1 MLSKEKNSE
10 QEIDITSLLKDYE
23 RKSKRLEKIIKQ
35 SDRQQF
41 EMIKL
46 NEELDEHKNHLEL
59 KVFEK
64 TKELH
69 ELNKNLEQRVK
80 DEVEANRIKDKQLND
95 QAKFAQLGELIG
107 NIAHQW
113 RQPLNAISS
122 AATGMQT
129 MRQLGI
135 SDEDDENKSI
145 QQISDTTQTL
155 SSIINN
161 FRDFVNQKNEKSDV
175 VVQDLL
181 NTTINV
187 ISSSLENDDLE
198 ILTKFPDEDIEL
210 SIISGSLSQVILNI
224 IKNSQDALLKIE
236 NEQNK
241 EVVIEVYTSNNDLKI
256 SIKDN
261 ANGISEDI
269 LPKIFD
275 PYFTT
280 KHQSQ
285 GVGLG
290 LYVVRESMEKHLNG
304 RIDVNTSSNGT
315 EFILTFPMSC

>member
-10 QEIDITSLLKDYE
+10 QEIDIVSLLKDYE

-69 ELNKNLEQRVK
+69 ELNKNLEQRVTQ
-80 DEVEANRIKDKQLND
+80 EVEANRIKDKQLND

-113 RQPLNAISS
+113 RQPLNTISS
-122 AATGMQT
+122 AATGMQA
-129 MRQLGI
+129 MRELGI
-135 SDEDDENKSI
+135 SDEEDENKSI

-175 VVQDLL
+175 VVQNLL

-187 ISSSLENDDLE
+187 ISSSLENDDLQ
-198 ILTKFPDEDIEL
+198 ILTKFPEDDIEL
-210 SIISGSLSQVILNI
+210 SIISASLSQVILNI
-224 IKNSQDALLKIE
+224 IKNSQDALVKIE
-236 NEQNK
+236 KEQNK
-241 EVVIEVYTSNNDLKI
+241 EVVIEVYTSNNYLKI

-261 ANGISEDI
+261 AQGISQDI

-290 LYVVRESMEKHLNG
+290 LYMVKESMEKHLNG
-304 RIDVNTSSNGT
+304 TIEVNTDFSGT
-315 EFILTFPMSC
+315 EFILTLPIKC

>member
-1 MLSKEKNSE
+1 MLSKEKNTE

-175 VVQDLL
+175 IVQDLL

-224 IKNSQDALLKIE
+224 IKNSQDALSKIE

>member
-46 NEELDEHKNHLEL
+46 NEELDEHKNHLEV

-113 RQPLNAISS
+113 RQPLNTISS

-161 FRDFVNQKNEKSDV
+161 FRNFVNQKNEKNNV
-175 VVQDLL
+175 IIQNLL
-181 NTTINV
+181 KTTIDI
-187 ISSSLENDDLE
+187 ISPSLKNDDLQ
-198 ILTKFPDEDIEL
+198 IVTKFPDEDVEFYINP
-210 SIISGSLSQVILNI
+210 GSLSQVVLNI
-224 IKNSQDALLKIE
+224 PVAPPLQD
-236 NEQNK
+236 
-241 EVVIEVYTSNNDLKI
+241 
-256 SIKDN
+256 
-261 ANGISEDI
+261 
-269 LPKIFD
+269 
-275 PYFTT
+275 
-280 KHQSQ
+280 
-285 GVGLG
+285 
-290 LYVVRESMEKHLNG
+290 
-304 RIDVNTSSNGT
+304 
-315 EFILTFPMSC
+315 